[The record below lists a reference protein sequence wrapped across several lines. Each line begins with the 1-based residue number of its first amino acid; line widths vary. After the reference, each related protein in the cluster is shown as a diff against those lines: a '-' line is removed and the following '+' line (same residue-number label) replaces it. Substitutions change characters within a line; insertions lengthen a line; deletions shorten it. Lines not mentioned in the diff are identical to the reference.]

1 MQVYLDRDG
10 HSHKSV
16 LSTQEAR
23 QGETTGRMR
32 IVLAVSLVLALIAF
46 GVLLAITL

>member
-10 HSHKSV
+10 HTHTSV
-16 LSTQEAR
+16 STQEAR

-32 IVLAVSLVLALIAF
+32 IVLGVSLLLALIAF
-46 GVLLAITL
+46 GVLLTVAI